1 MNMKSINA
9 KAAMMAL
16 AMVATMGTTAC
27 SDDND
32 GPSQSQVEEQKV
44 IQMSDITER
53 YVDYVVYI
61 TYDRLASASETLYD
75 QVGAMRTSLAQG
87 SLTQTQIDQTCA
99 TFLKARAWWEKSEA
113 WLYGPAENW
122 GIDPH
127 IDTWPLSRP
136 GLAKFL
142 SNNKD
147 GIFAPGFDIDEA
159 IEAVSE
165 NNREDSWLGFH
176 GLEFILFRD
185 GKNRT
190 VKDFQ
195 GLESASEFRDSG
207 VDGKLELDFA
217 WAVAGDLR
225 DHTYRLEVNWNE
237 NAPQARKDRVQARGW
252 SLMDEPGYYTGYAL
266 THPASGMPYT
276 SARGAISTI
285 LNSGCMNI
293 AQEVAD
299 QKMGQVWRTATGQG
313 TTNDSQDYIESP
325 YSHKSFQDFYD
336 NIISIQNALYGN
348 IEEQEPNERSIM
360 AYLEQYNPDLATA
373 LQEGLDASF
382 QRLNTCMQGRAFVE
396 VAYSGTAE
404 ELDNVAKAMKAIN
417 QLNEALNEA
426 DYWIQRN

>member
-32 GPSQSQVEEQKV
+32 GPSQSQVEAQKV
-44 IQMSDITER
+44 KEMSTLTEK
-53 YVDYVVYI
+53 YVNDVVYY
-61 TYDRLASASETLYD
+61 TYDKLADASEKLYD
-75 QVGAMRTSLAQG
+75 EVEAMRNSLAAG
-87 SLTQTQIDQTCA
+87 TLTQTQIDQTCA
-99 TFLKARAWWEKSEA
+99 TFLEARAWWEKSEA

-136 GLAKFL
+136 GLATFL
-142 SNNKD
+142 RENKNT
-147 GIFAPGFDIDEA
+147 IFAQGFDINEA
-159 IEAVSE
+159 IEAVS
-165 NNREDSWLGFH
+165 NNNNEDSWLGFH
-176 GLEFILFRD
+176 GLEFVLFRD
-185 GKNRT
+185 GANRT
-190 VKDFQ
+190 VADFQ
-195 GLESASEFRDSG
+195 GEESASEFAGSG
-207 VDGKLELDFA
+207 VDGALELDFA

-276 SARGAISTI
+276 SDRGAISTI

-313 TTNDSQDYIESP
+313 TAEDSQDYIESP

-336 NIISIQNALYGN
+336 NIISIKNALYGN
-348 IEEQEPNERSIM
+348 IEKPNYDESSIM
-360 AYLEQYNPDLATA
+360 SYLHKYNPELASN
-373 LQEGLDASF
+373 LQQGLDASF
-382 QRLNTCMQGRAFVE
+382 DKLNVCMQGRAFVE

-404 ELDNVAKAMKAIN
+404 ELDNVAKAMEAIN

>member
-44 IQMSDITER
+44 KEMSTLTEK
-53 YVDYVVYI
+53 YVNDVVYC
-61 TYDRLASASETLYD
+61 TYDKLADASEKLYD
-75 QVGAMRTSLAQG
+75 EVEAMRSSLAAG
-87 SLTQTQIDQTCA
+87 TLTQTQIDQTCA
-99 TFLKARAWWEKSEA
+99 TFLEARAWWEKSEA

-127 IDTWPLSRP
+127 IDTWPLSRS
-136 GLAKFL
+136 GLATFL
-142 SNNKD
+142 RENKND
-147 GIFAPGFDIDEA
+147 IFKQGFDINEA
-159 IEAVSE
+159 IVRVS
-165 NNREDSWLGFH
+165 NKNSEDSWLGFH
-176 GLEFILFRD
+176 GLEFVLFR
-185 GKNRT
+185 GGENRT
-190 VKDFQ
+190 VENFQ
-195 GLESASEFRDSG
+195 GLESASEFAGSG
-207 VDGKLELDFA
+207 VDGALELDFA

-299 QKMGQVWRTATGQG
+299 QKMGQVWRTAMGQG
-313 TTNDSQDYIESP
+313 TAEDSQDYIESP

-336 NIISIQNALYGN
+336 NIISIKNALYGN
-348 IEEQEPNERSIM
+348 IGKPNYDESSIM
-360 AYLEQYNPDLATA
+360 SYLHKYNPELASN
-373 LQEGLDASF
+373 LQQGLDASF
-382 QRLNTCMQGRAFVE
+382 DKLNVCMQGRAFVE

-404 ELDNVAKAMKAIN
+404 ELDNVAKAMEAIN